1 MIKNVSSWLAITLTL
16 VTVFGGCPPN
26 KHGTIVS
33 YAQDN
38 VATSSNAEYTDEI
51 EKEPIKIA
59 TPSQAEKEEHVHI
72 KENAE
77 KIDISDLSN
86 VSILD
91 KAEELDVKVADNVA
105 VRIPVRV
112 SLDGYSTETQFEV
125 EVIGTMGDDSV
136 LSIVPDPN
144 FELKSL
150 HKKDIAGHVE
160 LEQEE
165 IFKADLEENG
175 RTAINGKITLD
186 RMVTAGKWDGNF
198 NISVCLLSP
207 ELEDVDW
214 EYLQSMEEI
223 EEPEI
228 ATNSNA
234 KPVLDN
240 DKEKPTGEVN
250 TDSSENSN
258 ETSEENKNDIENN
271 EEVSVDSSDTSN
283 ENNSSSEESENTPV
297 EDTEIKEEPE
307 ENQETPEES
316 TETSENESG
325 GLENE
330 EESSESS
337 DSSNISNG
345 ETESSES
352 ETDTE
357 ISEDSSEE
365 NSGES
370 SEESS
375 TVDNAEESIETYIS
389 TSESGSEENSDT
401 VENDSLSDT
410 SNDNTSSDGKDTST
424 SNNESNNES
433 EEKLTC

>member
-59 TPSQAEKEEHVHI
+59 TPSQAEKEENVHI

-330 EESSESS
+330 EENSESS
-337 DSSNISNG
+337 DSSNG

-370 SEESS
+370 LEESSEESS
-375 TVDNAEESIETYIS
+375 
-389 TSESGSEENSDT
+389 DT
-401 VENDSLSDT
+401 GKNDSLSDT

>member
-240 DKEKPTGEVN
+240 DKEKPTEEVN

-271 EEVSVDSSDTSN
+271 EEVSVDNSDTSN

-337 DSSNISNG
+337 NG
-345 ETESSES
+345 ETESSGS

-365 NSGES
+365 NS
-370 SEESS
+370 
-375 TVDNAEESIETYIS
+375 
-389 TSESGSEENSDT
+389 DT
-401 VENDSLSDT
+401 GENDSLSDT

>member
-125 EVIGTMGDDSV
+125 EVIGTIGDDSV

-337 DSSNISNG
+337 DSSNG

-370 SEESS
+370 LEESSEESS
-375 TVDNAEESIETYIS
+375 
-389 TSESGSEENSDT
+389 DT
-401 VENDSLSDT
+401 GKNDSLSDT

>member
-207 ELEDVDW
+207 ELEGVDW

-283 ENNSSSEESENTPV
+283 ENNSSSEESGNTPV
-297 EDTEIKEEPE
+297 EDTEITEEPE

-330 EESSESS
+330 EESS
-337 DSSNISNG
+337 DSSNSSNG

-370 SEESS
+370 LEESSEESS
-375 TVDNAEESIETYIS
+375 
-389 TSESGSEENSDT
+389 DT
-401 VENDSLSDT
+401 GENDSLSDT

>member
-1 MIKNVSSWLAITLTL
+1 MIKNVSSWLAITLSL

-198 NISVCLLSP
+198 NISVCYLVLS
-207 ELEDVDW
+207 
-214 EYLQSMEEI
+214 
-223 EEPEI
+223 
-228 ATNSNA
+228 
-234 KPVLDN
+234 
-240 DKEKPTGEVN
+240 
-250 TDSSENSN
+250 
-258 ETSEENKNDIENN
+258 
-271 EEVSVDSSDTSN
+271 
-283 ENNSSSEESENTPV
+283 
-297 EDTEIKEEPE
+297 
-307 ENQETPEES
+307 
-316 TETSENESG
+316 
-325 GLENE
+325 
-330 EESSESS
+330 
-337 DSSNISNG
+337 
-345 ETESSES
+345 
-352 ETDTE
+352 
-357 ISEDSSEE
+357 
-365 NSGES
+365 
-370 SEESS
+370 
-375 TVDNAEESIETYIS
+375 
-389 TSESGSEENSDT
+389 
-401 VENDSLSDT
+401 
-410 SNDNTSSDGKDTST
+410 
-424 SNNESNNES
+424 
-433 EEKLTC
+433 

>member
-38 VATSSNAEYTDEI
+38 VATSSNAEYADEI

-283 ENNSSSEESENTPV
+283 ENNSSSEESGNTPV
-297 EDTEIKEEPE
+297 EDTEITEEPE

-337 DSSNISNG
+337 DSSNG

-357 ISEDSSEE
+357 ISEDS
-365 NSGES
+365 
-370 SEESS
+370 
-375 TVDNAEESIETYIS
+375 
-389 TSESGSEENSDT
+389 SEENSDT

>member
-271 EEVSVDSSDTSN
+271 EEVSVDNSDTSN

-337 DSSNISNG
+337 NG
-345 ETESSES
+345 ETESSGS

-365 NSGES
+365 NS
-370 SEESS
+370 
-375 TVDNAEESIETYIS
+375 
-389 TSESGSEENSDT
+389 DT
-401 VENDSLSDT
+401 GENDSLSDT

>member
-337 DSSNISNG
+337 NSSNG

-370 SEESS
+370 LEESSEESS
-375 TVDNAEESIETYIS
+375 
-389 TSESGSEENSDT
+389 DT
-401 VENDSLSDT
+401 GKNDSLSDT

>member
-283 ENNSSSEESENTPV
+283 ENNSSSEESGNTPV
-297 EDTEIKEEPE
+297 EDTDITEEPE

-337 DSSNISNG
+337 NSSNG

-365 NSGES
+365 NS
-370 SEESS
+370 
-375 TVDNAEESIETYIS
+375 
-389 TSESGSEENSDT
+389 DT
-401 VENDSLSDT
+401 GENDSLSDT

>member
-59 TPSQAEKEEHVHI
+59 TPSQAEKEENVHI

-283 ENNSSSEESENTPV
+283 ENNSSSEESGNTPV
-297 EDTEIKEEPE
+297 EDTEITEEPE

-330 EESSESS
+330 EESS
-337 DSSNISNG
+337 DSSNG

-370 SEESS
+370 LEESSEESS
-375 TVDNAEESIETYIS
+375 
-389 TSESGSEENSDT
+389 DT
-401 VENDSLSDT
+401 GKNDSLSDT

>member
-38 VATSSNAEYTDEI
+38 VATSSNAEYADEI

-283 ENNSSSEESENTPV
+283 ENNSSSEESGNAPV
-297 EDTEIKEEPE
+297 EDTEITEEPE

-337 DSSNISNG
+337 DSSNG

-357 ISEDSSEE
+357 ISEDS
-365 NSGES
+365 
-370 SEESS
+370 
-375 TVDNAEESIETYIS
+375 
-389 TSESGSEENSDT
+389 SEENSDT

>member
-59 TPSQAEKEEHVHI
+59 TPSQAEKEENVHI

-337 DSSNISNG
+337 DSSNG

-370 SEESS
+370 LEESSEESS
-375 TVDNAEESIETYIS
+375 
-389 TSESGSEENSDT
+389 DT
-401 VENDSLSDT
+401 GKNDSLSDT

>member
-337 DSSNISNG
+337 NSSNG

-365 NSGES
+365 NS
-370 SEESS
+370 
-375 TVDNAEESIETYIS
+375 
-389 TSESGSEENSDT
+389 DT
-401 VENDSLSDT
+401 GENDSLSDT

>member
-125 EVIGTMGDDSV
+125 EVIGTIGDDSV

-330 EESSESS
+330 EESS

-370 SEESS
+370 LEESSEESS
-375 TVDNAEESIETYIS
+375 
-389 TSESGSEENSDT
+389 DT
-401 VENDSLSDT
+401 GKNDSLSDT